1 MGHTVIYATIYA
13 PLITV
18 GLVLVTMWGMSNAG
32 SDRKGFGRTESDQV
46 QSGEI

>member
-32 SDRKGFGRTESDQV
+32 SNRKGSGQDQSEQIQPREV
-46 QSGEI
+46 